1 MASAAGK
8 DEFKLDVRREQSA
21 ATASADDT
29 EPLVTSVDDDSG
41 GGGCFRPSRFPNIF
55 ARGAT
60 CSMASPAAEEE
71 HLEADETRAARVI
84 IEYGPT
90 VR

>member
-8 DEFKLDVRREQSA
+8 DEYKLDVKREQSA
-21 ATASADDT
+21 AATDDT

-71 HLEADETRAARVI
+71 YLEADETRAARVI